1 MLCVQDVLSLEKQ
14 RVGGTKRDR
23 KTKKVFLSSYSSF
36 YRNFVFNAMQDFF
49 GLFSGW
55 KRFMEALTE
64 KVIKGWSRLLHVCMY
79 STTKSSSPERMKEN
93 ML

>member
-23 KTKKVFLSSYSSF
+23 KTKKVFLSSYSSS

-49 GLFSGW
+49 GLFFW
-55 KRFMEALTE
+55 VE
-64 KVIKGWSRLLHVCMY
+64 KIYGSPDR
-79 STTKSSSPERMKEN
+79 KSN
-93 ML
+93 